1 MCICVCVCVCVCTYC
16 VCLCVCVPQ
25 FYRCFQALLRCQTPK
40 RGSSIKSTSKV
51 VTKAVRAGA
60 VVAGNGAGNNTWVTE
75 GIGAGDHNMAVMV
88 ASLDQPPEGAD
99 G

>member
-1 MCICVCVCVCVCTYC
+1 MCVCVCTYC